1 MVYIF
6 ETELPKEKSVLF
18 ALQKIYGI
26 GYFSSKKICR
36 NLGFLINM
44 KIKNLN
50 DLQLFKLVQ
59 NIENLKFIITND
71 LKKQILINNLKYVS
85 IKSYR
90 GLRKLQGLPI
100 RGQRTHTNA
109 KTARRVKRQSK

>member
-1 MVYIF
+1 MVYLF

-26 GYFSSKKICR
+26 GNYNAKIICKS
-36 NLGFLINM
+36 LGFLINM
-44 KIKNLN
+44 KMKNLN
-50 DLQLFKLVQ
+50 KLQLLKLTQ
-59 NIENLKFIITND
+59 KIENLKLVITND
-71 LKKQILINNLKYVS
+71 LKKQILLNNSRYVS

-109 KTARRVKRQSK
+109 KTSRRVKKL